1 MTVPGPASN
10 RKRSLCTSPRSP
22 STCQSLCALQVAA
35 ELIEDA
41 KAQLE
46 GYGRL
51 KAAPLLAMADYIYQR
66 DS

>member
-1 MTVPGPASN
+1 MRLRLSLNLFT
-10 RKRSLCTSPRSP
+10 RKSLI
-22 STCQSLCALQVAA
+22 ALQVAA

-46 GYGRL
+46 GYDRL